1 MNTTTFILVAILYY
15 VVTVAILI
23 LVLNLISR
31 HDKKK
36 YSNEITELERDK
48 NLIISASILS
58 ELNKVEPL
66 VNNENMSET
75 YNGWQEKF
83 KKIKDEEVPKITDAL
98 IEIEDLFHEQKYK
111 ELKQKIAETELQIY
125 YVKTKANFLLDEI
138 KEITL
143 SEEKNRETITKL
155 KASYREI
162 VAKYNNNKEDY
173 KEVEGPLELQFE
185 NVDKLFS
192 AFELSMDK
200 NQYTEVGKIVKAID
214 DTIGNLK
221 IVIEETP
228 SIILLGKKL
237 IPKKIADIKRIEEK
251 MTKEGFNLD
260 FLNIDYNITESN
272 KKIVDIFQRLNV
284 LNLEDSIFELKTILD
299 YFDSI
304 YNDFDKEKVAKKIYE
319 EYSRTILIK
328 ISKLEKINNDL
339 YKKIDDIKYSYDL
352 TDEEA
357 SIIDTIHHELKNLRE
372 EYDRVINLYR
382 SKRSY
387 YTKLAKEM
395 ELINIKL
402 IKTEEKLEVALRT
415 LGSLKEDE
423 LRAREQLDDIKN
435 ILKKSKN
442 KVREF
447 KLPVV
452 PKNYYVELSEATMA
466 INDIVKELD
475 KTPISIK
482 TLNTRV
488 DTARDLVLKVYTN
501 INELVKT
508 AKMAELAIVYGNRY
522 RILNKDVDLGLLKA
536 ENSFYKG
543 NFKLALENAIN
554 SINIVEPGIHK
565 RLIDE
570 YKNE

>member
-1 MNTTTFILVAILYY
+1 MNTTTFILVASLYY
-15 VVTVAILI
+15 VFTIIVLVV
-23 LVLNLISR
+23 VLNLIS
-31 HDKKK
+31 HYDKKK
-36 YSNEITELERDK
+36 YSKEITELERDK

-66 VNNENMSET
+66 VNNETMSET
-75 YNGWQEKF
+75 YNKWQEKF
-83 KKIKDEEVPKITDAL
+83 KQIKDEEVPKITDSL
-98 IEIEDLFHEQKYK
+98 IEIEDLFHEKDYK
-111 ELKQKIAETELQIY
+111 ALKEKIAETELQIY

-155 KASYREI
+155 KTSYREI
-162 VAKYNNNKEDY
+162 VAKYNNNKDDY
-173 KEVEGPLELQFE
+173 KEVEAPLELQFE

-192 AFELSMDK
+192 TFEFAMDK

-228 SIILLGKKL
+228 SIVLLGRKL
-237 IPKKIADIKRIEEK
+237 IPKKIEDVKSIEEK
-251 MTKEGFNLD
+251 MTKEGYNLD
-260 FLNIDYNITESN
+260 FLNLEYNIVESN
-272 KKIVDIFQRLNV
+272 KKIADVFQRLNV

-304 YNDFDKEKVAKKIYE
+304 YNDFDKEKIAKKIYE
-319 EYSRTILIK
+319 DYSRTILVK
-328 ISKLEKINNDL
+328 ITKLDKINNGL

-357 SIIDTIHHELKNLRE
+357 SIINVIHHELKTLRE
-372 EYDRVINLYR
+372 EYDKVIDLYR
-382 SKRSY
+382 SKKSY
-387 YTKLAKEM
+387 YTKLSKEM
-395 ELINIKL
+395 EVINVKL
-402 IKTEEKLEVALRT
+402 TKTEEKLEMALRT

-423 LRAREQLDDIKN
+423 LRAREQLDEIKE
-435 ILKKSKN
+435 ILKKAKR
-442 KVREF
+442 KVREY
-447 KLPVV
+447 KLPEI
-452 PKNYYVELSEATMA
+452 PKNYYVELSEATQA
-466 INDIVKELD
+466 ISEIIKELD

-501 INELVKT
+501 INEYVKT
-508 AKMAELAIVYGNRY
+508 ARMAELAIIYGNRY
-522 RILNKDVDLGLLKA
+522 RILNKEVDLGLEKA

-543 NFKLALENAIN
+543 NYKLALENAIS
-554 SINIVEPGIHK
+554 SINIVEPDIHK
-565 RLIDE
+565 RLIEE
-570 YKNE
+570 YKE

>member
-1 MNTTTFILVAILYY
+1 MSTTTFILVAALYY
-15 VVTVAILI
+15 VITIIVLVV
-23 LVLNLISR
+23 VLNLIS
-31 HDKKK
+31 HYDKKR
-36 YSNEITELERDK
+36 YSKEITDLERDK

-66 VNNENMSET
+66 VNNDAMSET

-83 KKIKDEEVPKITDAL
+83 KSIKDEEVPKITDSL
-98 IEIEDLFHEQKYK
+98 IEIEELFHNKDYK
-111 ELKQKIAETELQIY
+111 ALKQKIADTELQIY

-155 KASYREI
+155 KSSYREI
-162 VAKYNNNKEDY
+162 VSKYNNKKEDY
-173 KEVEGPLELQFE
+173 KEVEAPLELQFE

-192 AFELSMDK
+192 TFELAMDK

-228 SIILLGKKL
+228 SIVLLGKKL
-237 IPKKIADIKRIEEK
+237 IPKKIDDIKAIEEK
-251 MTKEGFNLD
+251 MTKEGYNLS
-260 FLNIDYNITESN
+260 FLNLDYNIAESN
-272 KKIVDIFQRLNV
+272 KKIADVFQRLNV

-304 YNDFDKEKVAKKIYE
+304 YNDFDKEKIAKKIYE
-319 EYSRTILIK
+319 DYSRTILVK
-328 ISKLEKINNDL
+328 ITKLDKVNNEL

-357 SIIDTIHHELKNLRE
+357 SIINVIHHELKSLRE
-372 EYDRVINLYR
+372 EYDKVIDLYR
-382 SKRSY
+382 SKKSY
-387 YTKLAKEM
+387 YTKLSKEM
-395 ELINIKL
+395 ELINVKL
-402 IKTEEKLEVALRT
+402 TKTEEKLEMALRT

-423 LRAREQLDDIKN
+423 LRAREQLDEIRD
-435 ILKKSKN
+435 ILKKAKR
-442 KVREF
+442 KVREY
-447 KLPVV
+447 KLPEV
-452 PKNYYVELSEATMA
+452 PKNYYVELSEATQA
-466 INDIVKELD
+466 IAEIVKELD

-501 INELVKT
+501 INEYVKT

-522 RILNKDVDLGLLKA
+522 RILNREVDLGLEKA
-536 ENSFYKG
+536 ENSFHKG
-543 NFKLALENAIN
+543 NYKLALENAIS
-554 SINIVEPGIHK
+554 SINIIEPDIHK
-565 RLIDE
+565 RLMEE
-570 YKNE
+570 YKND